1 MQIVFGLDNLPSAC
15 RENIFLALGNFD
27 GVHKGHQHV
36 IRTAVEAA
44 RSCGGNSAA
53 LIFDPHPAH
62 VVRPEGNLL
71 LLSDLEAKGEILGA
85 LGLDYM
91 IVEPFSE
98 ETSRFLPEEFVKIY
112 LKGKIGVRGVI
123 AGFDYT
129 FGRGAAG
136 NISHLKEWGDILDI
150 DVRICSP
157 VNVEG
162 KQVSSSAIR
171 ELIVAGKV
179 RQACKL
185 LNYHYFRHG
194 KVVPGAG
201 RGKDLLGFPTA
212 NVSFDP
218 SMVLP
223 GKGVY
228 CTIVKLDGQ
237 LFVGAANIGVR
248 PTFPDQDLAVEI
260 NIVDYHGD
268 LYGQILTVYFID
280 KIRDEIAFSSAD
292 ELKMQI
298 AADIETIRRKAEG
311 SLPLLLPGGYKYGVT
326 K

>member
-15 RENIFLALGNFD
+15 RKNVFLALGNFD

-36 IRTAVEAA
+36 IKTAVKAA
-44 RSCGGNSAA
+44 RSYGGNSAA

-85 LGLDYM
+85 LGLDYL
-91 IVEPFSE
+91 IVEPFSK
-98 ETSRFLPEEFVKIY
+98 ETSRFLPGEFVKIY
-112 LKGKIGVRGVI
+112 LQGKIGVSCVI
-123 AGFDYT
+123 VGFDYT
-129 FGRGAAG
+129 FGRGASG
-136 NISHLKEWGDILDI
+136 SVSHLKEWGEESGIE
-150 DVRICSP
+150 VQVCSP
-157 VNVEG
+157 VSVEG

-171 ELIVAGKV
+171 ELIAAGEV
-179 RQACKL
+179 GQACKL

-194 KVVPGAG
+194 NVVPGAG
-201 RGKDLLGFPTA
+201 RGKNLLGFPTA
-212 NVSFDP
+212 NVSFAP

-223 GKGVY
+223 GRGVY
-228 CTIVKLDGQ
+228 YTIVKLDEQ
-237 LFVGAANIGVR
+237 LFIGAANIGVR

-268 LYGQILTVYFID
+268 LYGQTLTVYFID
-280 KIRDEIAFSSAD
+280 RIRDEIAFSGAD

-298 AADIETIRRKAEG
+298 AADIENIKQKAES
-311 SLPLLLPGGYKYGVT
+311 SLPLLLPEGCEFGVI